1 MDPQRSLGIQ
11 GARMKITSS
20 VKGTRDYYPAEM
32 ALRNWLYEKIRSVSR
47 KFGYQEFDAPF
58 LENLELYTAKSGEEL
73 VKKQAFVFPDK
84 GGDPITLRPEL
95 TPSLARMIA
104 QRIHQLSFPVRWWSF
119 GPFWR
124 YETPQKGRTREF
136 FQWNIDLLGME
147 NPQAD
152 AELAAVA
159 CEFFRAVALTAR
171 EVKLQVNNR
180 RLMDSALEAIG
191 IRGEAVGGTFRLI
204 DKREKMKQPEW
215 EAYARE
221 TGLTAD
227 QVKGLMSILNDREL
241 WKQSR
246 ELVEFFDAVKAF
258 GVSEYVEYNPAVIRG
273 LDYYTG
279 TVFEGRDCAGEF
291 RAMLGGGRY
300 DNLVADVGGGKI
312 PGVGFAMGDVV
323 IGLILKKSEKEPKLR
338 IAPADVL
345 VTTFSA
351 QEAAASMEVSQSL
364 RAAGIAAEWYPAPD
378 RLPKQLKYADAL
390 GIRLAVILGP
400 DEIRQGKATLKDLIR
415 REQETIERAD
425 LSKEISKRLVGS
437 HGE

>member
-1 MDPQRSLGIQ
+1 M
-11 GARMKITSS
+11 MKITSS

-32 ALRNWLYEKIRSVSR
+32 AFRNWLYEKIRSVSR

-58 LENLELYTAKSGEEL
+58 LETLELYAAKSGEEL
-73 VKKQAFVFPDK
+73 VRKQAFVFPDK
-84 GGDPITLRPEL
+84 SGDPITLRPEL
-95 TPSLARMIA
+95 TPSLARMVA
-104 QRIHQLSFPVRWWSF
+104 QRIQQLAFPVRWWSF

-136 FQWNIDLLGME
+136 FQWNVDLLGVD

-159 CEFFRAVALTAR
+159 CDFFRTVDLTPL

-180 RLMDSALEAIG
+180 RLMDSALEGIG

-204 DKREKMKQPEW
+204 DKKEKMRPSEW
-215 EAYARE
+215 QAYACE

-227 QVKGLMSILNDREL
+227 QAMGLTKILDDREL
-241 WKQSR
+241 WRQSR
-246 ELVEFFDAVKAF
+246 ELTEFFDAVKVF

-279 TVFEGRDCAGEF
+279 TVFEARDAPGEF
-291 RAMLGGGRY
+291 RASLGGGRY

-323 IGLILKKSEKEPKLR
+323 IGLILKKYGKEPKIR
-338 IAPADVL
+338 TAPADVL
-345 VTTFSA
+345 VTTFSG
-351 QEAAASMEVSQSL
+351 QEAATSMEVAQSL
-364 RAAGIAAEWYPAPD
+364 RSAGIAAEWYPTPD
-378 RLPKQLKYADAL
+378 RLPKQLKYADTL
-390 GIRLAVILGP
+390 GIPLAVILGP
-400 DEIRQGKATLKDLIR
+400 DEIRMGKATLKDLIR
-415 REQETIERAD
+415 REQTTVDREELI
-425 LSKEISKRLVGS
+425 KEIPRRLAGTR
-437 HGE
+437 GG

>member
-1 MDPQRSLGIQ
+1 
-11 GARMKITSS
+11 MKITSS

-32 ALRNWLYEKIRSVSR
+32 AFRNWLYEKIRGVSR

-58 LENLELYTAKSGEEL
+58 LETLELYSAKSGEEL

-84 GGDPITLRPEL
+84 GGEPITLRPEL
-95 TPSLARMIA
+95 TPSLARMVA
-104 QRIHQLSFPVRWWSF
+104 QRIHQLAFPVRWWSF

-136 FQWNIDLLGME
+136 FQWNVDLLGVE

-159 CEFFRAVALTAR
+159 CEFFHAVELSPR

-180 RLMDSALEAIG
+180 RLMDAALEAIG
-191 IRGEAVGGTFRLI
+191 IRGEAVGATFRMI
-204 DKREKMKQPEW
+204 DKKEKMKPPEW
-215 EAYARE
+215 EAFARE
-221 TGLTAD
+221 TGLTAG
-227 QVKGLMSILNDREL
+227 QVQGLTKILDDRDL

-246 ELVEFFDAVKAF
+246 ELVDFFDAVKAF
-258 GVSEYVEYNPAVIRG
+258 GISDYVEFNPAVIRG

-279 TVFEGRDCAGEF
+279 TVFEGRDAAGEF
-291 RAMLGGGRY
+291 RALLGGGRY

-323 IGLILKKSEKEPKLR
+323 IGLILKKNGKEPTLR

-345 VTTFSA
+345 VTTFSE
-351 QEAAASMEVSQSL
+351 QEAAASMGVAQSL

-390 GIRLAVILGP
+390 GIPLAVILGP
-400 DEIRQGKATLKDLIR
+400 DEIRSGKATLKDLLR
-415 REQETIERAD
+415 REQATFDRAE
-425 LSKEISKRLVGS
+425 LSKEIIRRLAGS
-437 HGE
+437 PGE

>member
-1 MDPQRSLGIQ
+1 
-11 GARMKITSS
+11 MKITSS

-32 ALRNWLYEKIRSVSR
+32 AFRNWLYGNIRCVSR

-58 LENLELYTAKSGEEL
+58 LETIELYAAKSGEEL

-84 GGDPITLRPEL
+84 SGDPITLRPEL
-95 TPSLARMIA
+95 TPSLARMVA
-104 QRIHQLSFPVRWWSF
+104 QRMHQLTFPVRWWSF

-136 FQWNIDLLGME
+136 FQWNIDLLGVE

-159 CEFFRAVALTAR
+159 CEFFRAVELTPGQVR
-171 EVKLQVNNR
+171 LQVNNR
-180 RLMDSALEAIG
+180 RLMDSALEKIG
-191 IRGEAVGGTFRLI
+191 IRGESIGGTFRLI
-204 DKREKMKQPEW
+204 DKKEKMKPAEW
-215 EAYARE
+215 EAYALE

-227 QVKGLMSILNDREL
+227 QVNGLSKILADREL
-241 WKQSR
+241 WRQSR

-258 GVSEYVEYNPAVIRG
+258 GVSEYVEFNPAVIRG

-279 TVFEGRDCAGEF
+279 TVFEGRDAAGDF
-291 RAMLGGGRY
+291 RALLGGGRY
-300 DNLVADVGGGKI
+300 DNLIADVGGEKI
-312 PGVGFAMGDVV
+312 SGVGFAMGDVV
-323 IGLILKKSEKEPKLR
+323 IGLILKNFGKEPKIR
-338 IAPADVL
+338 TAPAEVL

-351 QEAAASMEVSQSL
+351 QEAAASMEIAQSL

-390 GIRLAVILGP
+390 GIPIAVILGP
-400 DEIRQGKATLKDLIR
+400 DEIRSGKVTLKDLAR
-415 REQETIERAD
+415 REQKTIDRTE
-425 LSKEISKRLVGS
+425 LSKEISVRLVGS
-437 HGE
+437 PGG